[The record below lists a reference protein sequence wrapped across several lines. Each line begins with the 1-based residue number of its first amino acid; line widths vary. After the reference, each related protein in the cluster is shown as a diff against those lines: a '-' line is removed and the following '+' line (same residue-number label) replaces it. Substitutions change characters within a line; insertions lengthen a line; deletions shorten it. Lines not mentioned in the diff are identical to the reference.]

1 VSRNPCVIYVAEKA
15 GEKKWDGM
23 NFSLLIRKISY
34 IDYLNSGNSR
44 KTESEF
50 SCAALLILNLNDSSN
65 GYLFLRLCPD
75 YIVSLFWK
83 EKLLIASSSDFIP
96 D

>member
-1 VSRNPCVIYVAEKA
+1 MKQKRPEKN
-15 GEKKWDGM
+15 ENEI

-50 SCAALLILNLNDSSN
+50 SCAVLLILNLNDSSN

-75 YIVSLFWK
+75 YIVSCFGK
-83 EKLLIASSSDFIP
+83 KSC
-96 D
+96 